1 MTKLSEKKGIDDWL
15 KNSGKLQEHEPPRV
29 RKEEN
34 KISKADIF
42 SLYKGDSPAYI
53 AQDRHV
59 KYTLRDLE
67 RDSEAFEGWL
77 SNELSNIYSN
87 SEKSRPVKFGDTSNR
102 FEDLAKHYIESEGKD
117 FQQYAKSNGRQF
129 YNLID
134 IKTGDIGDAVAA
146 VSITGNEATM
156 YGSRN
161 FNRKAADMAAQYGIP
176 KTWAERY
183 AVVHE
188 MGHLAEKGKRYGN
201 HVGMELANEHMLKGY
216 FQEKAAMYNS
226 LASIANHRASN
237 VASNYGFGKGV
248 SSYNAKGAGKTAN
261 YSAAKAA

>member
-1 MTKLSEKKGIDDWL
+1 MTKLSEKGLDVWL
-15 KNSGKLQEHEPPRV
+15 KNSGKLQEHEQRRA
-29 RKEEN
+29 RKEDTKLA
-34 KISKADIF
+34 KIDLF
-42 SLYKGDSPAYI
+42 SLYKGAAPAYI
-53 AQDRHV
+53 AQDRHD

-67 RDSEAFEGWL
+67 RDSEAFEGWF

-87 SEKSRPVKFGDTSNR
+87 LEKSRSGKFGEGRNL

-117 FQQYAKSNGRQF
+117 FQQYAKSHGRQF
-129 YNLID
+129 YNLVD

-161 FNRKAADMAAQYGIP
+161 FNRKAANMAAQYGIP

-183 AVVHE
+183 VVAHE
-188 MGHLAEKGKRYGN
+188 VGHLAQKGKNYGN
-201 HVGMELANEHMLKGY
+201 HVGMELDNEHMLKGY

-226 LASIANHRASN
+226 LAGVANHRASN
-237 VASNYGFGKGV
+237 VARNYGFGKGAA
-248 SSYNAKGAGKTAN
+248 SSYNAKSSAKGN
-261 YSAAKAA
+261 YSTAKAA